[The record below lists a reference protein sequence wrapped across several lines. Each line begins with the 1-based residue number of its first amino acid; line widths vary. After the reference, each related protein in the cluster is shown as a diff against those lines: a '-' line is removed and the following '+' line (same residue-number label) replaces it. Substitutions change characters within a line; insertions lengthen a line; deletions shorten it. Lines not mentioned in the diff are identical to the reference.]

1 MKQAKAVVGSGPL
14 PAEVCELEL
23 ITGIN
28 VAELIPV
35 QLPLLL
41 PAVSLWRHSFPPS
54 VEYKRCVQ
62 SMLKPLLCPESELY
76 VF

>member
-14 PAEVCELEL
+14 PAAVCELEL

-35 QLPLLL
+35 QLPLL
-41 PAVSLWRHSFPPS
+41 
-54 VEYKRCVQ
+54 
-62 SMLKPLLCPESELY
+62 
-76 VF
+76 

>member
-35 QLPLLL
+35 QLPLL
-41 PAVSLWRHSFPPS
+41 
-54 VEYKRCVQ
+54 
-62 SMLKPLLCPESELY
+62 
-76 VF
+76 